1 VLSWIKQFEVV
12 DDSDPLKGFHS
23 VKGGMTTLTNE
34 LVSRLKILSNVSLI
48 YGENVVEVTK
58 KKNTFDVMTTSSE
71 IPFEGKKLILACNK
85 GGIDMIS
92 WQSPKR
98 RGVQFQQLFSNISTL
113 QAAKVFLTYKE
124 AWWEKAGLTS
134 GRIYTDLP
142 ISSVTALGPEAKSNG
157 YSTLMA
163 AFTFR
168 YTEVFK
174 GLNQFK
180 YERFKPSA
188 GEIAAGLLPSQK
200 LVDYVQDQLCRVF
213 CEFI

>member
-1 VLSWIKQFEVV
+1 MNIQQYLSYSSNMALLSRGFDQNELAANVSDVLSWIKQFEVV

-98 RGVQFQQLFSNISTL
+98 RVYSFNSSFQIFQHYKQL
-113 QAAKVFLTYKE
+113 
-124 AWWEKAGLTS
+124 
-134 GRIYTDLP
+134 
-142 ISSVTALGPEAKSNG
+142 
-157 YSTLMA
+157 
-163 AFTFR
+163 
-168 YTEVFK
+168 
-174 GLNQFK
+174 K
-180 YERFKPSA
+180 YF
-188 GEIAAGLLPSQK
+188 
-200 LVDYVQDQLCRVF
+200 
-213 CEFI
+213 